1 MVYQVVGLYL
11 VDSVFNYHWLC
22 CFCMSSSIVLWYQS
36 LSPNSNYLLYALL
49 VVKKKVIL
57 TDLCKALPVNMWRVL
72 LKFILLIFDARWLY
86 LCLIYLLID
95 RFKLN
100 WRSSFLT
107 LRWWLAQLLHL
118 NVQTCGV
125 TLHSYL
131 LHAIWIKILVIQRG
145 LRLLLIQFSFLLV
158 NRLRLF
164 LVNLKYL
171 NYCLSNQASV
181 PGISAPESLTDLRN
195 HVGLLLLFS
204 YLVKYTQCDV
214 LLAKKAPWNCFCD
227 VLKMTSID

>member
-1 MVYQVVGLYL
+1 M
-11 VDSVFNYHWLC
+11 LC
-22 CFCMSSSIVLWYQS
+22 LLWRKRSFWRIYAKLCPLTCEGYFSSSSCLFLTLADFTFVLSTCWS
-36 LSPNSNYLLYALL
+36 IGLS
-49 VVKKKVIL
+49 
-57 TDLCKALPVNMWRVL
+57 C
-72 LKFILLIFDARWLY
+72 
-86 LCLIYLLID
+86 
-95 RFKLN
+95 
-100 WRSSFLT
+100 SSFLT

-181 PGISAPESLTDLRN
+181 PGISATESLTDLRN